1 MVLIRVKGYGIAF
14 AWLVAVCDA
23 MICAVVSLRVWGARK
38 LGDGIRGKDM
48 GRISRSLAVLQRALA
63 LVRTLLLIGVLGLML
78 VAGYWVYD
86 IWHEKTVYERYLHNL
101 LSEERAAEVCILD
114 QQRPADEPVRTTV
127 RFQEFRQNGQPLSP
141 LVVTLPGEEIYVDAF
156 VTIFRSDAVKSGQAK
171 SLYLFR
177 RIFTE
182 QMAPQL
188 GFPLYRSE
196 GSGDGIPPSYVRQ
209 DIDRTAQQ
217 RVWRHLW
224 RLIEDAAYAETQ
236 RVRTTFGQA
245 VYAKMQTGQCYSLT
259 IQHNG
264 GLLLYTHAP

>member
-1 MVLIRVKGYGIAF
+1 MKEHDMGKISRGL
-14 AWLVAVCDA
+14 
-23 MICAVVSLRVWGARK
+23 AVV
-38 LGDGIRGKDM
+38 
-48 GRISRSLAVLQRALA
+48 QRALT
-63 LVRTLLLIGVLGLML
+63 LLRTLLLIGVLGLIL
-78 VAGYWVYD
+78 AGGYWVYE
-86 IWHEKTVYERYLHNL
+86 IWNEKSVYERYLHNL
-101 LSEERAAEVCILD
+101 LGERRVAEVCVLD
-114 QQRPADEPVRTTV
+114 QQRLTEEPVRTTV

-141 LVVTLPGEEIYVDAF
+141 LIVTLPGEEIYVDAF
-156 VTIFRSDAVKSGQAK
+156 VTLFESDAVKGGRAK

-182 QMAPQL
+182 QMAPQV

-196 GSGDGIPPSYVRQ
+196 GPGDGIPQSYVRQ

-217 RVWRHLW
+217 RVWGDLW
-224 RLIEDAAYAETQ
+224 RLIEDVAYAETQ

-264 GLLLYTHAP
+264 GLLLHARGA